1 MYHGMFPN
9 CIARFEWSS
18 AAASERVSWTTPIS
32 LGADYRPLEG
42 FKIEN
47 PSKMMCNIFTLLVLY
62 WCIKDRE
69 EGILCK

>member
-1 MYHGMFPN
+1 MVECGGFRLRLVDDD
-9 CIARFEWSS
+9 C
-18 AAASERVSWTTPIS
+18 
-32 LGADYRPLEG
+32 LGADHRALEG
-42 FKIEN
+42 FKVEN